1 MGTLASAYVKLLKQR
16 KVESV
21 LSRSDF
27 KKKTVLAV
35 QRGYAGALSSQVAL
49 EYLQKYWDEIT
60 IRHL

>member
-1 MGTLASAYVKLLKQR
+1 LKQR

-21 LSRSDF
+21 LSRLDF
-27 KKKTVLAV
+27 KKKTVLLCSEATPEHCH
-35 QRGYAGALSSQVAL
+35 RRLAL